1 MKKLNVAVV
10 GATGL
15 VGQVFIDLFIKRQF
29 PVKTLRLLASEQS
42 AGRKVSFKGQ
52 KITIETLTENSFH
65 GFDFA
70 FFSAGTAISE
80 KFAPIAAEAG
90 CTVIDNSNAFRMD
103 DNVPLV
109 VPEINFE
116 AISVSHRII
125 ANPNCSTIQ
134 MVAAI
139 NPLHQKAR
147 LKRVVVST
155 YQAVSGTGKDA
166 VAELDMQSKTIFEKK
181 EIKPE
186 VYPHQIAFN
195 LIPQIDTFL
204 ASGYTGEE
212 MKMVNETRKI
222 LQEPDL
228 PVTATCVRVPV
239 RNAHS
244 LSVNLEFHNALQTE
258 EAVNI
263 LRATPGV
270 VVMDEPGNNVY
281 PTPAE
286 ISGKDEV
293 YVGRIRKDPSVKYG
307 LNVWI
312 VADNLKKGAALNAV
326 QIAEKLL
333 KRNEQRAKQSSSDY

>member
-1 MKKLNVAVV
+1 MKQLNVAVV

-15 VGQVFIDLFIKRQF
+15 VGQAFIDFFVKRQF

-42 AGRKVSFKGQ
+42 AGRNMPFKGQ
-52 KITIETLTENSFH
+52 KITVETLSEDSFQ
-65 GFDFA
+65 GIDFA
-70 FFSAGTAISE
+70 FFSAGTAISK
-80 KFAPIAAEAG
+80 KFAPIAAESG

-116 AISVSHRII
+116 DISAANRII

-139 NPLHQKAR
+139 NPLHLKAR

-166 VAELDMQSKTIFEKK
+166 VAELDMQSKTIFEDK

-263 LRATPGV
+263 LRAAPGV

-312 VADNLKKGAALNAV
+312 VADNLKKGAALNAI
-326 QIAEKLL
+326 QIAEKLINNPP
-333 KRNEQRAKQSSSDY
+333 K